1 MAMADL
7 LGFIPF
13 IFIVASALLAL
24 YLSKKRV
31 NKKVLFLS
39 QIVSSFLVSIGIFA
53 YKASNLVMAVEA
65 SGAGNAISGDKSI
78 GFSIGLIAA
87 ALALGLAAVAAGIAL
102 ASAIPAAIAAM
113 SENEKTFGKSMVFA
127 IFGEAIV
134 LYGFLIAIFILNK
147 LDMFVGTN

>member
-1 MAMADL
+1 MADL

-13 IFIVASALLAL
+13 VFIVVSALLTL
-24 YLSKKRV
+24 YFAKKRV

-39 QIVSSFLVSIGIFA
+39 QIISTSLVSAGIFA
-53 YKASNLVMAVEA
+53 YKASNLVMAAEA
-65 SGAGNAISGDKSI
+65 SGAGNAVSGDKSI

-147 LDMFVGTN
+147 LDMFVGAN

>member
-1 MAMADL
+1 MFELVDFMPL
-7 LGFIPF
+7 VFTVL
-13 IFIVASALLAL
+13 SAVLAL
-24 YLSKKRV
+24 YVARKGFSRKLA
-31 NKKVLFLS
+31 FLS
-39 QIVSSFLVSIGIFA
+39 QIFSVFFVSVGFFI
-53 YKASNLVMAVEA
+53 YKASNLVLATGSETAV
-65 SGAGNAISGDKSI
+65 NTVVSGDKSI

-87 ALALGLAAVAAGIAL
+87 AMALGLAGMAAGIAL

-147 LDMFVGTN
+147 LDMFVGAN

>member
-1 MAMADL
+1 MADL

-13 IFIVASALLAL
+13 VFIVASALLAL
-24 YLSKKRV
+24 YFAKKRV

-39 QIVSSFLVSIGIFA
+39 QIISTFLVSAGIFA
-53 YKASNLVMAVEA
+53 YKASNLVMAAEA
-65 SGAGNAISGDKSI
+65 SGAGNAVSGDKSI

-147 LDMFVGTN
+147 LDMFVGAN

>member
-1 MAMADL
+1 MADL
-7 LGFIPF
+7 LGLIPF
-13 IFIVASALLAL
+13 VFIVISAFLAL

-39 QIVSSFLVSIGIFA
+39 QIISTFLVSAGIFA
-53 YKASNLVMAVEA
+53 YKASNLVMAAES
-65 SGAGNAISGDKSI
+65 SGVSNAVSGDKSI

-87 ALALGLAAVAAGIAL
+87 ALALGLAAVAAGVAL

-147 LDMFVGTN
+147 LDMFVGVN

>member
-1 MAMADL
+1 MADL

-13 IFIVASALLAL
+13 VFIVASALLAL
-24 YLSKKRV
+24 YFAKKRV

-39 QIVSSFLVSIGIFA
+39 QIISTFLVSVGIFA
-53 YKASNLVMAVEA
+53 YKASNLVMAAEA
-65 SGAGNAISGDKSI
+65 SGAVNSVSGDKSI

-147 LDMFVGTN
+147 LDMFVGAN

>member
-1 MAMADL
+1 MADL

-13 IFIVASALLAL
+13 VFIVVSALLAL
-24 YLSKKRV
+24 YFAKKRV

-39 QIVSSFLVSIGIFA
+39 QIISTFLVSVGIFA
-53 YKASNLVMAVEA
+53 YKASNLVMAAEA
-65 SGAGNAISGDKSI
+65 SGAVNSVSGDKSI

-147 LDMFVGTN
+147 LDMFVGAN

>member
-1 MAMADL
+1 MAAESS
-7 LGFIPF
+7 G
-13 IFIVASALLAL
+13 
-24 YLSKKRV
+24 
-31 NKKVLFLS
+31 
-39 QIVSSFLVSIGIFA
+39 VS
-53 YKASNLVMAVEA
+53 NAVT
-65 SGAGNAISGDKSI
+65 GDKSI

-87 ALALGLAAVAAGIAL
+87 ALALGLAALAAGVAL

-147 LDMFVGTN
+147 LDMFIGVN

>member
-1 MAMADL
+1 MADL
-7 LGFIPF
+7 INFVPVVFIL
-13 IFIVASALLAL
+13 ISALLAL
-24 YLSKKRV
+24 YLARKKI
-31 NKKVLFLS
+31 NKKILFLS
-39 QIVSSFLVSIGIFA
+39 QIFSTFLVSAGIFA
-53 YKASNLVMAVEA
+53 YKASNLVMAAES
-65 SGAGNAISGDKSI
+65 SGVSNAVTGDKSI

-87 ALALGLAAVAAGIAL
+87 ALALGLAALAAGVAL

-147 LDMFVGTN
+147 LDMFVGVN

>member
-1 MAMADL
+1 MTDL
-7 LGFIPF
+7 LNFIPF
-13 IFIVASALLAL
+13 GFMIFSMFLAL
-24 YLSKKRV
+24 YFAKKGI
-31 NKKVLFLS
+31 NKKFLFLS
-39 QIVSSFLVSIGIFA
+39 QIISVFLVSAGIFA
-53 YKASNLVMAVEA
+53 YKASNLVLAAEA
-65 SGAGNAISGDKSI
+65 SGVNNAISGDKSI

-87 ALALGLAAVAAGIAL
+87 ALALGLAGMAAGIAL

-147 LDMFVGTN
+147 LDMFVGAN

>member
-1 MAMADL
+1 MADL
-7 LGFIPF
+7 INFVPVV
-13 IFIVASALLAL
+13 FIVISALLAL
-24 YLSKKRV
+24 YLARKKI
-31 NKKVLFLS
+31 NKKILFLS
-39 QIVSSFLVSIGIFA
+39 QVVSTFLVSAGIFA
-53 YKASNLVMAVEA
+53 YKASNLVMAAES
-65 SGAGNAISGDKSI
+65 SGVSNAVTGDKSI

-87 ALALGLAAVAAGIAL
+87 ALALGLAALAAGVAL

-147 LDMFVGTN
+147 LDMFVGVN